1 MIATATSILMSA
13 DFFILLVFRMGGLV
27 ISSPIFGRVN
37 VPIIAK
43 IGLVTSL
50 SYLMFAIFP
59 QTVPLQYTTLIGFA
73 LLCAGELLL
82 GMALAYVV
90 NVFFSLTAFTAG
102 QLIDMQIGFG
112 IVNVF
117 DAQNNT
123 QVPMMG
129 NLLNIM
135 LILLF
140 FVVNG
145 HLRLIE
151 ILYLTIERMPVGS
164 LVISPLIG
172 ITALEIFMRAFM
184 LGVMMAL
191 PIIAS
196 GLTIEIAFGML
207 MRAVPQ
213 IHMFI
218 VGIPLKMLVGI
229 IVFIVTIPVFGT
241 FSARIFDELFLGVES
256 MFANFVG

>member
-1 MIATATSILMSA
+1 MSA

-27 ISSPIFGRVN
+27 VSSPIFGRVN
-37 VPIIAK
+37 VPIVAK
-43 IGLVTSL
+43 IGLVISL
-50 SYLMFAIFP
+50 SYLMFTIFP
-59 QTVPLQYTTLIGFA
+59 QVAPLQYTTLFGFV

-82 GMALAYVV
+82 GVALAYVV
-90 NVFFSLTAFTAG
+90 NVFFYFTSFTAG

-117 DAQNNT
+117 DTQNNS

-129 NLLNIM
+129 NVLNIM

-145 HLRLIE
+145 HLRLVE
-151 ILYLTIERMPVGS
+151 ILYLTIDRMPVGS
-164 LVISPLIG
+164 LVISPLMG
-172 ITALEIFMRAFM
+172 ITALEVFMRAFM
-184 LGVMMAL
+184 LGAMMAL
-191 PIIAS
+191 PVVAS
-196 GLTIEIAFGML
+196 GLVIEVAFGMM

-229 IVFIVTIPVFGT
+229 TIFVVTIPVFGV
-241 FSARIFDELFLGVES
+241 FSARIFNELFLGVEN
-256 MFANFVG
+256 MFANFVS